1 MQHLF
6 KNIPLYIAGMSVTL
20 PAAMA
25 SGSDKPDNRPNILI
39 FIADDIS
46 QRDLG
51 CYGNSTVRTPNIDA
65 LARDGV
71 KFNNAVLATS
81 SSSPSRVSIITGRY
95 PHNTGACELHSP
107 VGDEQISLAGILK
120 ESLPDLLQKI
130 STDQAATRRTV
141 AERAGPAD
149 GWNSCGNVRKA
160 DLSSHGLPLTMPT
173 GTGTTTCRFRDTTP
187 TVLK

>member
-1 MQHLF
+1 MQHIF
-6 KNIPLYIAGMSVTL
+6 KNIPLCIAGMSVTL
-20 PAAMA
+20 PSAMA

-120 ESLPDLLQKI
+120 GRGYY
-130 STDQAATRRTV
+130 TMQAGKWHFGNSA
-141 AERAGPAD
+141 AKPSGPFAK
-149 GWNSCGNVRKA
+149 NSCGNVRKA